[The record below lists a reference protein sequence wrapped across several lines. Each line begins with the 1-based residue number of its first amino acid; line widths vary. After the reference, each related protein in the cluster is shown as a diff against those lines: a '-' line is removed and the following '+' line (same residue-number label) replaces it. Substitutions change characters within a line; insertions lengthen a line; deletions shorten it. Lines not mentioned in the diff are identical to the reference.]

1 MSFRKTAL
9 RHRNGALIDL
19 PLLIPSFSSKGF
31 GFFTEKKGKR
41 RITLSETTRA
51 LESLGPYLQ
60 ETFLLS
66 AYDLHH
72 GHFHRPER
80 FFEIS
85 ALIFVDSGGYELND
99 EFDSSEPK
107 LTPVRKL
114 QFTLDDYNAVLSS
127 LYRKGTKLPMVI
139 TNFDMESQRQPFH
152 KQIQMARLLFET
164 YPQWSH
170 NFLMKPDTSKGSVI
184 DVDRLVPCIDELR
197 GFDVI
202 GVTEKELGKN
212 LIDRLRRLARLR
224 LALSQRK
231 IHSPI
236 HVWGGLD
243 PLLTP
248 LYFFAGADIFDGV
261 SWLRY
266 VYHSGMAVNR
276 ECYSVLNNSLTMAH
290 DHAIHLALNQNLTA
304 LQGLATSLRAFG
316 SSAEPNFDVFG
327 DSREMLA
334 NAYHT
339 LRARVSELKEL
350 DR

>member
-9 RHRNGALIDL
+9 RHRNGAQIDL

-31 GFFTEKKGKR
+31 GFFSEKKGKR
-41 RITLSETTRA
+41 RITLSETTQA

-72 GHFHRPER
+72 GHFRRPER

-114 QFTLDDYNAVLSS
+114 QFTLDDYSAVLSN
-127 LYRKGTKLPMVI
+127 LYRKGNKLPMVI
-139 TNFDMESQRQPFH
+139 TNYDIESHRQPFQ
-152 KQIQMARLLFET
+152 KQIQMARRLFEA

-170 NFLMKPDTSKGSVI
+170 NFLLKPDTSRGSVI
-184 DVDRLVPCIDELR
+184 DVDRLVPCIDELS

-212 LIDRLRRLARLR
+212 LINRLHRLARLR
-224 LALSQRK
+224 LALSQRE

-248 LYFFAGADIFDGV
+248 LYFFAGADIFDGF
-261 SWLRY
+261 LA
-266 VYHSGMAVNR
+266 AV
-276 ECYSVLNNSLTMAH
+276 LL
-290 DHAIHLALNQNLTA
+290 
-304 LQGLATSLRAFG
+304 
-316 SSAEPNFDVFG
+316 P
-327 DSREMLA
+327 
-334 NAYHT
+334 
-339 LRARVSELKEL
+339 
-350 DR
+350 